1 MRTIDLLLSETEKKG
16 KSIDT
21 FQYFWLFSNGTSFG
35 FNVIEFS
42 HTFEMIFKVL
52 FINQHFLILVTFEYI
67 LSWFDMISLK
77 FTLEKIEKGDKI
89 CCKLSNL

>member
-52 FINQHFLILVTFEYI
+52 YKSTFSDNGNVWVYLKLVWYDFIKVYVRENRKR
-67 LSWFDMISLK
+67 W
-77 FTLEKIEKGDKI
+77 
-89 CCKLSNL
+89 